1 MDGTTRRPALP
12 AYRWLLLVAL
22 VLGIAGMHTLGHL
35 GHGGRHDGTPG
46 TGEAALAVHD
56 RGMPGAGGTALAVHG
71 RGVPG
76 TGETAVAVHGRGH
89 GAPEAL
95 PGDHGRSGAGAA
107 SHLTPDPRG
116 SLSGPGGTLPS
127 SDPSSV
133 CLAVLT
139 SLVLLLAGAAWAWT
153 RRSREARPAGVRPAP
168 LVARPPPPRTAL
180 RLARLSVLR
189 I

>member
-35 GHGGRHDGTPG
+35 DHGGRHDGMPG
-46 TGEAALAVHD
+46 MDEAAVAVHD
-56 RGMPGAGGTALAVHG
+56 RGMP
-71 RGVPG
+71 R
-76 TGETAVAVHGRGH
+76 TGEAAVAVHGRGH
-89 GAPEAL
+89 GAPEVL
-95 PGDHGRSGAGAA
+95 PGDHGRPGAGAA

-139 SLVLLLAGAAWAWT
+139 SLVLILAGAAWAWT

>member
-22 VLGIAGMHTLGHL
+22 ALGIAGMHTLGHL
-35 GHGGRHDGTPG
+35 GHDGRHDDMPG
-46 TGEAALAVHD
+46 TGEAAVAVHD
-56 RGMPGAGGTALAVHG
+56 RGMPG
-71 RGVPG
+71 
-76 TGETAVAVHGRGH
+76 TGEAAVAVHGRGMPVTGEAAVAVH
-89 GAPEAL
+89 GRGAPEAL
-95 PGDHGRSGAGAA
+95 PGDHGRSSAGAA

-139 SLVLLLAGAAWAWT
+139 SLVLFLTGAAWAWT
-153 RRSREARPAGVRPAP
+153 RRSRETRSAGVRPAP

>member
-1 MDGTTRRPALP
+1 MDDTIRRPALP

-35 GHGGRHDGTPG
+35 DHGGRHDGMPG
-46 TGEAALAVHD
+46 MGEAAPAVH
-56 RGMPGAGGTALAVHG
+56 ALSPA
-71 RGVPG
+71 
-76 TGETAVAVHGRGH
+76 
-89 GAPEAL
+89 AL
-95 PGDHGRSGAGAA
+95 SLSDHGDTV
-107 SHLTPDPRG
+107 SHLAPDPG
-116 SLSGPGGTLPS
+116 SSLSGPGGTLPS

-139 SLVLLLAGAAWAWT
+139 SLVLFLAGAAWAWT
-153 RRSREARPAGVRPAP
+153 RRSRETRPAGVRPAP
-168 LVARPPPPRTAL
+168 LVARPPPRRTAL

>member
-35 GHGGRHDGTPG
+35 DHGGRHDGMPG
-46 TGEAALAVHD
+46 TDEAAV
-56 RGMPGAGGTALAVHG
+56 AVHG
-71 RGVPG
+71 RGMPG
-76 TGETAVAVHGRGH
+76 TDEAAVAVHGRGH

-95 PGDHGRSGAGAA
+95 PGDHGRPGAGAA

-139 SLVLLLAGAAWAWT
+139 SLVLILAGAAWAWT